1 MKLRI
6 IPIAIVCML
15 FTLSTGNAGTGFNL
29 STKGTKSIT
38 LNNKVGANQAQFSSK
53 APLENI
59 DGGTAVVSGTFA
71 LDLGNLE
78 ATTGKVFV
86 AINTM
91 QTGIA
96 LRDRHLQ
103 EKDWLDSESNPNIT
117 FDIKKLSSVQIVSSA
132 GGKGVAKAN
141 AEGVFTLHGVGKAI
155 TVPIEITYIEKA
167 PNDLVMIKVGDF
179 PVSLKEHGVVG
190 RKGIVGSKVSE
201 TITIKAMLYGSA
213 N

>member
-15 FTLSTGNAGTGFNL
+15 FALSIGSAGTGFNL
-29 STKGTKSIT
+29 STKGTKNIT

-78 ATTGKVFV
+78 STTGKVFV
-86 AINTM
+86 AVNTM

-103 EKDWLDSESNPNIT
+103 EKDWLDAETNPNIT
-117 FDIKKLSSVQIVSSA
+117 FDIKKLSGVQIVSSG

-141 AEGVFTLHGVGKAI
+141 AEGVFTLHGVGKAM

-201 TITIKAMLYGSA
+201 TITVKAMLYGSA

>member
-15 FTLSTGNAGTGFNL
+15 FALSTGSAGTGFNL

-86 AINTM
+86 AVNTM

-117 FDIKKLSSVQIVSSA
+117 FDIKKLSGVQIVSSG

-201 TITIKAMLYGSA
+201 TITVKAMLYGSA

>member
-6 IPIAIVCML
+6 ILTALALMV
-15 FTLSTGNAGTGFNL
+15 FTAGTSSAGTGFNL
-29 STKGTKSIT
+29 STKGTKTIT

-59 DGGTAVVSGTFA
+59 DGGTATVTGSFT

-78 ATTGKVFV
+78 ATTGKVLV
-86 AINTM
+86 AVNTM

-103 EKDWLDSESNPNIT
+103 EKDWLDAESNPNIT
-117 FDIKKLSSVQIVSSA
+117 FDIKKLSGVQIVSSG

-141 AEGVFTLHGVGKAI
+141 AEGVFTLHGVGKPM
-155 TVPIEITYIEKA
+155 TVSIEITYVEKA
-167 PNDLVMIKVGDF
+167 PNDLVMIKVNDF
-179 PVSLKEHGVVG
+179 PVSLKEHGVAG
-190 RKGIVGSKVSE
+190 RKGIIGSKVSE

>member
-6 IPIAIVCML
+6 IPIAIVCLL
-15 FTLSTGNAGTGFNL
+15 FALSTGSAGTGFNL

-71 LDLGNLE
+71 LDLGNIE

-86 AINTM
+86 AVNTM

-96 LRDRHLQ
+96 LRDHHLQ

-117 FDIKKLSSVQIVSSA
+117 FDIKKLSGVQIVSSG

-201 TITIKAMLYGSA
+201 TITVKAMLYGSA

>member
-6 IPIAIVCML
+6 ILTALVCMV
-15 FTLSTGNAGTGFNL
+15 FAVSTSSAGTGFNL
-29 STKGTKSIT
+29 NTKGIKTIT
-38 LNNKVGANQAQFSSK
+38 LNNKVGSNQAQFSSK

-59 DGGTAVVSGTFA
+59 DGGTATVTGSFA

-78 ATTGKVFV
+78 ATTGKVLV
-86 AINTM
+86 AVNTM

-103 EKDWLDSESNPNIT
+103 EKDWLDAESNPNIT
-117 FDIKKLSSVQIVSSA
+117 FDIKKLSGVQIVSSG

-141 AEGVFTLHGVGKAI
+141 AEGVFTLHGVGKAMTI
-155 TVPIEITYIEKA
+155 SIEITYVEKA
-167 PNDLVMIKVGDF
+167 PNDLVMIKVNDF
-179 PVSLKEHGVVG
+179 PVSLKEHGVTG
-190 RKGIVGSKVSE
+190 RKGIIGSKVSE

>member
-6 IPIAIVCML
+6 IPTAFVCL
-15 FTLSTGNAGTGFNL
+15 LLALATSTAGTGFNL
-29 STKGTKSIT
+29 NTKGTKTIT

-59 DGGTAVVSGTFA
+59 DGGTATVTGSFT

-78 ATTGKVFV
+78 ATNGKVLV
-86 AINTM
+86 AVNTM

-103 EKDWLDSESNPNIT
+103 EKDWLDAESNPNIM
-117 FDIKKLSSVQIVSSA
+117 FDIKKLSGVQIVSSS

-141 AEGVFTLHGVGKAI
+141 AEGVFTMHGVGKAM
-155 TVPIEITYIEKA
+155 TVSIEITYMEKS
-167 PNDLVMIKVGDF
+167 PNDLVMIKVNDF

>member
-1 MKLRI
+1 MKFRI
-6 IPIAIVCML
+6 ILTALVCMV
-15 FTLSTGNAGTGFNL
+15 FAVSTSSAGTGFNL
-29 STKGTKSIT
+29 NTKGIKTIT
-38 LNNKVGANQAQFSSK
+38 LNNKVGSNQAQFSSK

-59 DGGTAVVSGTFA
+59 DGGTATVTGSFA

-78 ATTGKVFV
+78 ATTGKVLV
-86 AINTM
+86 AVNTM

-103 EKDWLDSESNPNIT
+103 EKDWLDAESNPNIT
-117 FDIKKLSSVQIVSSA
+117 FDIKKLSGVQIVSSG

-141 AEGVFTLHGVGKAI
+141 AEGVFTLHGVGKAMTI
-155 TVPIEITYIEKA
+155 SIEITYVEKA
-167 PNDLVMIKVGDF
+167 PNDLVMIKVNDF
-179 PVSLKEHGVVG
+179 PVSLKEHGVTG
-190 RKGIVGSKVSE
+190 RKGIIGSKVSE